1 MMSRTSF
8 PYSQPMRPS
17 SMGHA
22 IESPDPRPIP
32 LRALVRQ
39 GPWRLT
45 QSDGLVVLHGHP
57 TVLRLGLCAAVDR
70 GLAGEPVLYV
80 DGANSFNPF
89 AIGWLARDAGSL
101 PRTILSSIRV
111 SRASTCHQMVQLV
124 TERLGPAL
132 RAARGSSVILSGP
145 LEPFYDE
152 TVPAAEAVRLAQ
164 VLFASLRLLTGQG
177 GRVLVG
183 SVSNDQSD
191 LALRLG
197 RCSQK
202 EQQQGE
208 RKHGKDAVHVDPPG
222 VFFLSD
228 RLETARGPK
237 ACASGP
243 LCAVLA

>member
-17 SMGHA
+17 SMGPT
-22 IESPDPRPIP
+22 IEPPDPRPIP

-45 QSDGLVVLHGHP
+45 QHDGLVVLHGHP
-57 TVLRLGLCAAVDR
+57 AVLRLGLCAAVDR
-70 GLAGEPVLYV
+70 GLAGEPVVYV
-80 DGANSFNPF
+80 DGANSFDPF
-89 AIGWLARDAGSL
+89 AIGRLARDAGAQ
-101 PRTILSSIRV
+101 PRAVLSSIRV
-111 SRASTCHQMVQLV
+111 SRALTCHQMVQLV

-177 GRVLVG
+177 GRVLCLCPPP
-183 SVSNDQSD
+183 SLQRRAH
-191 LALRLG
+191 LLEALRRRADRVIEAVEG
-197 RCSQK
+197 
-202 EQQQGE
+202 GE
-208 RKHGKDAVHVDPPG
+208 GLLLRERRAGVLSAWCIPHGA
-222 VFFLSD
+222 
-228 RLETARGPK
+228 
-237 ACASGP
+237 
-243 LCAVLA
+243 